1 MAMRREPVQNEV
13 MQTISADLPPFGDVL
28 RECRR
33 ARSLS
38 QLELSLEANV
48 SQRHLSFLESGK
60 AKPSRDM
67 ILQLAQVLDL
77 PLRGRNRLLLSAG
90 FAGHYPVRALEAEDM
105 RPVRQALE
113 LILKHHEP
121 YPAVV
126 VDRQWNLLMVNDPIT
141 RLLSLLGDSEAMW
154 KRVCGEGPRNLL
166 KLTFHA
172 QGLRPYIRNFDEFA
186 PVLLART
193 AREALEHPQVD
204 EVMREVLSYPDL
216 PTRLRSADLQAHG
229 LPVVPTHLESNGMSL
244 RLFTMLTTFGTPQDV
259 TTDEL
264 RVEQSFP
271 ADTQSADLLRQLAG
285 S

>member
-1 MAMRREPVQNEV
+1 
-13 MQTISADLPPFGDVL
+13 MQTLSADLPPFGDVL

-38 QLELSLEANV
+38 QLDLALQANV

-60 AKPSRDM
+60 ARPSREM

-77 PLRGRNRLLLSAG
+77 PLRGRNRLLLAAG

-113 LILKHHEP
+113 LILEHHEP

-126 VDRQWNLLMVNDPIT
+126 VDRQWNLLMMNRAIG
-141 RLLSLLGDSEAMW
+141 RLLSLIGDGEAMW
-154 KRVCGEGPRNLL
+154 ARVCGEGPRNLL
-166 KLTFHA
+166 KLTFHS
-172 QGLRPYIRNFDEFA
+172 QGLRPHIRNFAEFA

-204 EVMREVLSYPDL
+204 EVLREVLAYPEL
-216 PTRLRSADLQAHG
+216 PSRLRSADLHAHG
-229 LPVVPTHLESNGMSL
+229 LPVVPAHIEMNGVHL

-259 TTDEL
+259 TTDEI
-264 RVEQSFP
+264 RVEQTFP
-271 ADTQSADLLRQLAG
+271 ADADSEQLLRRLA
-285 S
+285 SAA